1 MGRKIAVMVIHGVGK
16 QTPDFAARL
25 TEMLFERCRPECG
38 DDLVIESAYW
48 APVTQ
53 IEEDRLWQR
62 VLEGGE
68 LDFLKLRRF
77 LVDFMA
83 DAIAYQPTPND
94 RKMYDAIHSVLAET
108 MQLLAV
114 EAGPDAPLIIVGHSL
129 GTIIAS
135 NFIYDL
141 QMDAEKHL
149 ISEEVRAFM
158 SDTPLEKGETL
169 TSFFTMGSPIALW
182 SLRYR
187 EFGRPISIPSPT
199 LREHFAFLPGEWLNF
214 YDADDVVAYPL
225 KSLNKYYAGAITQD
239 VEVNVGGFMQS
250 WNPLS
255 HLCYWTDQLIIERIA
270 ASLIATWRYLNLS

>member
-1 MGRKIAVMVIHGVGK
+1 MGRKIAVMVIHGIGK

-25 TEMLFERCRPECG
+25 TDLLIERCRPECG
-38 DDLVIESAYW
+38 DDVIIESAYW

-68 LDFLKLRRF
+68 LDFIKFRRF

-83 DAIAYQPTPND
+83 DGIAYQPTPND
-94 RKMYDAIHSVLAET
+94 RRMYDAVHAVIAET
-108 MQLLAV
+108 MHLLAV
-114 EAGPDAPLIIVGHSL
+114 EAGSDAPLIVVGHSL

-141 QMDAEKHL
+141 QMDAERHL
-149 ISEEVRAFM
+149 ISEQVRALM
-158 SDTPLEKGETL
+158 TDTPLEKGETL
-169 TSFFTMGSPIALW
+169 SSLYTMGSPIALW

-187 EFGRPISIPSPT
+187 DFGRPVTIPSPM
-199 LREHFAFLPGEWLNF
+199 LRNHFAFLPGEWLNF

-225 KSLNKYYAGAITQD
+225 KSLNTHYNAAVTED
-239 VEVNVGGFMQS
+239 LEVNVGGFLQS

-255 HLCYWTDQLIIERIA
+255 HLCYWTDKDVIQRIA
-270 ASLIATWRYLNLS
+270 ANLIATWRYLNLT